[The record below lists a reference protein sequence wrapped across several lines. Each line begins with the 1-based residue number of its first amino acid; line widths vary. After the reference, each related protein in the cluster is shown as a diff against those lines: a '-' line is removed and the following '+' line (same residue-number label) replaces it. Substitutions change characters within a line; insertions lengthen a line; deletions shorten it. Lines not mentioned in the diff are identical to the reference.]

1 MHLYLMFQEGD
12 DYHGENYE
20 GPQPQTEQQ
29 NCTKEA
35 LVVTPISVPA
45 GSESPPPLPPKP
57 KQETQKEADLIPPKL
72 PPKPNSNRGPPT
84 LYPKNQENGQQNDTI
99 PPPRPPKPSQAK
111 AAVPQP
117 QRRRKKSPPP
127 PPQNHENGEE
137 RREMS
142 PSSAA
147 DEYMGSRTRIRHS
160 VDCPNCVVLK
170 ENNNQLRKSYDRLKE
185 ENCRLRND
193 KKIDFNSNT
202 KRKAQRYHSE

>member
-29 NCTKEA
+29 NCIKEA
-35 LVVTPISVPA
+35 LVVTPVNVSA

-57 KQETQKEADLIPPKL
+57 KQDMQKEADLIPPKL

-84 LYPKNQENGQQNDTI
+84 LYPKNQESGQQNDTI

-111 AAVPQP
+111 AAIPQP

-127 PPQNHENGEE
+127 PPQDHGEE

-142 PSSAA
+142 PSSARNENSVYYGA
-147 DEYMGSRTRIRHS
+147 SS
-160 VDCPNCVVLK
+160 VDCPNCVVL
-170 ENNNQLRKSYDRLKE
+170 RE
-185 ENCRLRND
+185 EICRMRND
-193 KKIDFNSNT
+193 KKSDFNSNT
-202 KRKAQRYHSE
+202 KRKAKRCHSE